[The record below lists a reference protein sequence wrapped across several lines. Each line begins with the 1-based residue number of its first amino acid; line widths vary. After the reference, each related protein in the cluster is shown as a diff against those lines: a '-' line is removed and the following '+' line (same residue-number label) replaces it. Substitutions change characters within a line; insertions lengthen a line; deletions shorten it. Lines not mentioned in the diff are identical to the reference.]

1 MNRSPKLFLS
11 SWPFL
16 LALLAGPA
24 LASFGCVT
32 PGTRVASP
40 GSEPMKTCGPDGTIE
55 DFEDANN
62 QINVVGDRGGYWY
75 TYVDKEG
82 STVSP
87 EPGDQGGTFAPV
99 EGGHE
104 SKYAAGFKGKLA
116 GKSIVYA
123 AMGLN
128 FEDPKGAYDASQYVG
143 ITFWAKRSAGS
154 TSRLTVKL
162 PDGNTDPDGQ
172 VCSACFNDYGYTI
185 NVGEQWSR
193 FVLPFHDLRQE
204 PDWGA
209 PRKPH
214 VDASKLFAIHWEAKT
229 PGADYDFMVD
239 DIAFICKGP

>member
-1 MNRSPKLFLS
+1 MNRKLH
-11 SWPFL
+11 PFL
-16 LALLAGPA
+16 LALLTVGSAA
-24 LASFGCVT
+24 TLGCVT
-32 PGTRVASP
+32 PGSRP
-40 GSEPMKTCGPDGTIE
+40 GNAAGEALKECGPDGVIE
-55 DFEDANN
+55 DFEDGNN

-82 STVSP
+82 STVEP
-87 EPGDQGGTFAPV
+87 APGDQGGTFAPI

-104 SKYAAGFKGKLA
+104 SKYAAEVKGKLA

-128 FEDPKGAYDASQYVG
+128 FEDPKGAFDASKYVG
-143 ITFWAKRSAGS
+143 ITFWAKRTAGS

-172 VCSACFNDYGYTI
+172 ICSACFNDYGYTI
-185 NVGEQWSR
+185 NVGEQWTR
-193 FVLPFHDLRQE
+193 YVLPFHDLKQE

-214 VDASKLFAIHWEAKT
+214 LDASKLFAIHWEAKS
-229 PGADYDFMVD
+229 PGADYDFVVD
-239 DIAFICKGP
+239 DIAFICKGQ